1 MDDFS
6 KEVERRKSFYLNN
19 EKAIEFEKYKD
30 KYSMIANR
38 VNLIIN
44 DSLSRINYKYTPE
57 DRQKVYAYIE
67 SLLFQ
72 FIEMY
77 CNDFGID
84 LEVSETGQ
92 VKIGNAF
99 VYDRLWIDVFELYEF
114 LERLRLLIEAN
125 EIESEIH
132 R

>member
-38 VNLIIN
+38 INLIIN

-114 LERLRLLIEAN
+114 LERLRLLIETN